1 MRGKYH
7 MWSFT
12 WNHWWDHL
20 WISSWGKDLRKV
32 DTTSA
37 DQRTE
42 ETESGT
48 FKETARNVW
57 VWWNQTSVRYSDRGG
72 ELDIPQRH
80 PQQEVTLDVGGRK
93 WVQTGGVSSRILEQ
107 NAIFFSFLFFFN
119 SGGPVVVDILPEK
132 NYTDCH
138 QLHQN
143 GAFQTHPIRAG
154 TATNQQVSFGTTVL
168 VLSRPRS
175 QNRTYR
181 GMISKSWTIHPTAP
195 TLSPGTFGFFF

>member
-107 NAIFFSFLFFFN
+107 NAIFFSFLFFLTQEVLLSSTFY
-119 SGGPVVVDILPEK
+119 LK
-132 NYTDCH
+132 KTT
-138 QLHQN
+138 L
-143 GAFQTHPIRAG
+143 
-154 TATNQQVSFGTTVL
+154 TATNYTKM
-168 VLSRPRS
+168 VLSKPIQSVQEQRP
-175 QNRTYR
+175 T
-181 GMISKSWTIHPTAP
+181 SKSPSARQC
-195 TLSPGTFGFFF
+195 